1 MQFLLA
7 ACLGDET
14 LNGGGINGVEGISVR
29 RSELIRRSRDK
40 CRPTVAF
47 LRER

>member
-14 LNGGGINGVEGISVR
+14 LNGGGINGVEGMDQFGV
-29 RSELIRRSRDK
+29 LN
-40 CRPTVAF
+40 
-47 LRER
+47 